1 MAASETLRVTLKLN
15 LWKSRPQGEAYS
27 MTLIQT
33 PQEIF
38 ADARAVHSSSLE
50 QLARGD
56 IRDAAEKAWCAA
68 KRATEALL
76 LATTGEIPPTTVR
89 VSGGL
94 RALGR
99 ENEAARSLQERF
111 GFTARYLHHDCFYN
125 GHCEPLED
133 TERLIREAGQFIE
146 DAEALAG
153 L

>member
-1 MAASETLRVTLKLN
+1 
-15 LWKSRPQGEAYS
+15 

-38 ADARAVHSSSLE
+38 ADAKSVHASALQ
-50 QLARGD
+50 QLAAGD
-56 IRDAAEKAWCAA
+56 IRDAAEKAWCAT

-76 LATTGEIPPTTVR
+76 LSINGEIPPTTVG
-89 VSGGL
+89 VSSGL

-99 ENEAARSLQERF
+99 ENEVARSLQSRF
-111 GFTARYLHHDCFYN
+111 GYTVRFLHHDCFYN
-125 GHCEPLED
+125 NHCEPLED
-133 TERLIREAGQFIE
+133 TERLIREAAQYIA